1 MSTNKQKS
9 GISFFNA
16 NFTTIISVSLVLL
29 LLGLVAMLAMA
40 GANLTTQIK
49 ENIGFDVVVK
59 ENADAKE
66 VNQLKQLW
74 NRADYVSNVK
84 FISKEDALR
93 SWEQETGED
102 LMATLGVNPLSA
114 EFEVRVKSQYASSD
128 SLNKISKQ
136 LSNNPAIERIQI
148 QRDLVDSINR
158 NVSNVAIILGA
169 IAIVLMIISF
179 ALINN
184 TVRLSVYSKRFL
196 IHTMKLVGAK
206 SGFIRRPF
214 IISNIIN
221 GIIAGIIAEA
231 LLSLS
236 IYYAIQ
242 VSDEVQDLLS
252 MSEIYCVFGAV
263 MLLGMALCALAA
275 YLASTKFIRLD
286 YDSLFKQ

>member
-221 GIIAGIIAEA
+221 GIIAGIIAVA